1 MTDDGESGTTLLGRL
16 PSATHLLRDIVAP
29 TTLVTGLMFFFGWGH
44 AYWFFHYFGVDSSS
58 LGLSRSD
65 YLMRSIDGLFLPVA
79 ALAVLALA
87 VAWGR
92 LLGERLL
99 PASVRRSPGEWA
111 PRAAAVLG
119 VLLVLNGIS
128 ALFVATIFN
137 HRLAV
142 APLSLALGIAL
153 LFWLMHRTGTAGPG
167 WLIVT
172 EWLAVF
178 VLVGLAL
185 FWAAFDYSAAVG
197 RSRAAQFV
205 DELPSS
211 PETIVYSESRLNL
224 NAPGVDEVRCA
235 GDPELAYGFRY
246 DGLTL
251 LWRTGD
257 EIVLLPRSWTRS
269 DGVAVVIA
277 RDAGVRLEFRRGD
290 ATTPVPTSC

>member
-1 MTDDGESGTTLLGRL
+1 MIDDKEPGTGLLQRL
-16 PSATHLLRDIVAP
+16 PSVTRLMTEFVAP
-29 TTLVTGLMFFFGWGH
+29 TTLVTGVLFFFGWGH
-44 AYWFFHYFGVDSSS
+44 AYWFFHYFGVDSAA
-58 LGLSRSD
+58 LGLTRSD
-65 YLMRSIDGLFLPVA
+65 YLMRSVDGLFLPLAGLA
-79 ALAVLALA
+79 ALALA

-99 PASVRRSPGEWA
+99 PLSVRRPLGTWA

-137 HRLAV
+137 QGLAV
-142 APLSLALGIAL
+142 APLCIAIGIGI
-153 LFWLMHRTGTAGPG
+153 LFYVLHRSATAGPG
-167 WLIVT
+167 WLAVM

-178 VLVGLAL
+178 VLVGLSL

-205 DELPSS
+205 AELPGS
-211 PETIVYSESRLNL
+211 PEAMVYSESRLNL
-224 NAPGVDEVRCA
+224 NAPGVTEVRCA

-251 LWRTGD
+251 LWQTEN
-257 EIVLLPRSWTRS
+257 EIVLLPRLWTRG
-269 DGVAVVIA
+269 DGVAVVIP

-290 ATTPVPTSC
+290 ASTPVPATC

>member
-1 MTDDGESGTTLLGRL
+1 VTDDEESRTTLLQRL
-16 PSATHLLRDIVAP
+16 PSATRLITEFVAP
-29 TTLVTGLMFFFGWGH
+29 ATLLTGLLFFFGWGH
-44 AYWFFHYFGVDSSS
+44 AYWFFNYFGVNSAS
-58 LGLSRSD
+58 LGLGQSD
-65 YLMRSIDGLFLPVA
+65 YLMRSVDGLFIPLA
-79 ALAVLALA
+79 ALAILVLA

-92 LLGERLL
+92 LLGERFL
-99 PASVRRSPGEWA
+99 PPSVRHPGEWA

-137 HRLAV
+137 HGLAV
-142 APLSLALGIAL
+142 APLSIAIGIGI
-153 LFWLMHRTGTAGPG
+153 LFHLMHRSGTAGPA
-167 WLIVT
+167 WLAVT

-178 VLVGLAL
+178 LLVGLSL

-205 DELPSS
+205 DELPDA

-224 NAPGVDEVRCA
+224 NAPGINEVRCA

-246 DGLTL
+246 DGLVL
-251 LWRTGD
+251 LWQTGD

-269 DGVAVVIA
+269 DGVAVVLP

-290 ATTPVPTSC
+290 VATPVSASC